1 MEGYGFAIL
10 CALAFGTSPIL
21 IRAAFLE
28 IETAEVST
36 GILGGLIA
44 YSTAFTV
51 LIFYLLRPRHLRH
64 ALQIDRTSAKW
75 FSYTGIFVCISQML
89 RFMALAIAPVT
100 VVAPIVQSTG
110 VFRTIFG
117 WYINR
122 KHEIFDAWVLSGI
135 ATTIV
140 GAVALTV
147 SVESIF
153 ELINLPE
160 RLERFLRL
168 NWP

>member
-1 MEGYGFAIL
+1 
-10 CALAFGTSPIL
+10 
-21 IRAAFLE
+21 
-28 IETAEVST
+28 
-36 GILGGLIA
+36 
-44 YSTAFTV
+44 
-51 LIFYLLRPRHLRH
+51 
-64 ALQIDRTSAKW
+64 
-75 FSYTGIFVCISQML
+75 
-89 RFMALAIAPVT
+89 MALAIAPVT